1 MSDDGGSGQFSPN
14 YIGGTVAHDLAN
26 VLAAAIASA
35 RLVTRKSDSD
45 EVRELSEIVV
55 RQLDKAT
62 TLIREAS
69 AASDAA
75 DV

>member
-1 MSDDGGSGQFSPN
+1 MTDEAGSEQFSAD
-14 YIGGTVAHDLAN
+14 YMGTGVAHDLAN

-45 EVRELSEIVV
+45 EVRELSEIVL

-62 TLIREAS
+62 NLIREAS
-69 AASDAA
+69 SAA
-75 DV
+75 DAMDV